1 MTYLKK
7 EIKYLKQILTRE
19 EIKYFNFHKKRYL
32 DILQSIHINKN
43 VKILDLGCSNGHLLL
58 ILKKLG
64 ADVCGVDY
72 TDKCKE
78 RFKKYGI
85 MFKKCNIESD
95 PLPYLDD
102 TFDYVMMNEVIEHL
116 VKEINLP
123 IKECKRILKKNGKLI
138 ISTPNACELGK
149 RLLFLLGKNI
159 YWDINSFY
167 ERGIYERHNREFS
180 MDELKF
186 ILKIN
191 GFSKFKSKYLSSW
204 EGLRQIEKN
213 NPLATII
220 SMIQKIFPKFRSN
233 LLIIANKSN

>member
-19 EIKYFNFHKKRYL
+19 EIKYYNFHKKRYL

-58 ILKKLG
+58 ILKK
-64 ADVCGVDY
+64 
-72 TDKCKE
+72 
-78 RFKKYGI
+78 
-85 MFKKCNIESD
+85 
-95 PLPYLDD
+95 
-102 TFDYVMMNEVIEHL
+102 
-116 VKEINLP
+116 
-123 IKECKRILKKNGKLI
+123 NGKLI

-159 YWDINSFY
+159 YWDINTFY

-220 SMIQKIFPKFRSN
+220 SMIQKLFPKFRSN
-233 LLIIANKSN
+233 LLI